1 MSSTTPSRGPSF
13 GFPYDDS
20 NGHEGFW
27 GPKTVTLNFCE
38 EDYVVSYYCA
48 EICNTLTNLLFLWLG
63 ARGIQNCLKH
73 HHDRVFVISFL
84 GYIIVGA
91 GSTAFHSTLKYPM
104 QLVDELSM
112 IYTTCVMCF
121 ATFTYRRSNLFS
133 AFLGLALIALA
144 AFITAYYH
152 ISKDPLFHQN
162 SYGILTAIVLLRSVY
177 VMETELRPKLHAQ
190 DPAKAKRILATMWL
204 MVGTGLTVFLGG
216 FFIWNL
222 DNHYCNTITRW
233 RRHVGLPWG
242 ILLEGHG
249 WWHLMTGLGGYYYIV
264 WGIWLRRCLGGREN
278 EYKLLWQGHLLS
290 VPQVVR
296 VKEKV

>member
-63 ARGIQNCLKH
+63 VRGIQNCLKH
-73 HHDRVFVISFL
+73 KHDRIFVISFL

-121 ATFTYRRSNLFS
+121 ATFTYRRSNRFS
-133 AFLGLALIALA
+133 ACLGLALMALA

-204 MVGTGLTVFLGG
+204 MVGTGLAVFLGG

-233 RRHVGLPWG
+233 RRRVGLPWG

>member
-38 EDYVVSYYCA
+38 E
-48 EICNTLTNLLFLWLG
+48 TLTNLLFLWLG

-190 DPAKAKRILATMWL
+190 DPVKAKR
-204 MVGTGLTVFLGG
+204 
-216 FFIWNL
+216 
-222 DNHYCNTITRW
+222 
-233 RRHVGLPWG
+233 
-242 ILLEGHG
+242 
-249 WWHLMTGLGGYYYIV
+249 YYYIV

>member
-48 EICNTLTNLLFLWLG
+48 EICNH
-63 ARGIQNCLKH
+63 K
-73 HHDRVFVISFL
+73 HDRIFVISFL

-121 ATFTYRRSNLFS
+121 ATFTYRRSNRFS
-133 AFLGLALIALA
+133 ACLGLALMALA

-204 MVGTGLTVFLGG
+204 M
-216 FFIWNL
+216 
-222 DNHYCNTITRW
+222 
-233 RRHVGLPWG
+233 
-242 ILLEGHG
+242 GHG